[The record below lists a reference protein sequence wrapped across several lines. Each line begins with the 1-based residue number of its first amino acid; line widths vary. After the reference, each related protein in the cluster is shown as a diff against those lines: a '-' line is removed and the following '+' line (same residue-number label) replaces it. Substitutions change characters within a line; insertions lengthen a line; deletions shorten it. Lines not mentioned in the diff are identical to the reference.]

1 MLDGGF
7 LSCVPGSERLG
18 VDIAFSGDELGGVLS
33 DGLGVDV
40 ALGVVLDGGLLKF
53 YVLVYVKLRVLSV
66 T

>member
-1 MLDGGF
+1 M
-7 LSCVPGSERLG
+7 
-18 VDIAFSGDELGGVLS
+18 LS